1 MRNYLLLSLLFAL
14 GSVFTQEATF
24 TVSVNN
30 DSILLGNRF
39 SVTFSLNNGQ
49 GEDFF
54 FPEFTD
60 FVKVGGPNM
69 SSQMNIM
76 NGAVSQSVQY
86 TYFLEAHEVGDYY
99 IEPASVKVVDRY
111 LETPPFLVR
120 VFPNPE
126 GIIQSPST
134 PSGRNSPFGDG
145 FFNQDFFG
153 QDLENPG
160 GGIFDQDLL
169 GDDFFQQFF
178 QQSPF
183 GQMMPP
189 VDSLQ
194 QAQPKKRKTTRI

>member
-1 MRNYLLLSLLFAL
+1 MRNYLLLPMLFAL
-14 GSVFTQEATF
+14 GSVFTQEANF
-24 TVSVNN
+24 TVNVNN

-39 SVTFSLNNGQ
+39 SVTFSLKNGQ
-49 GEDFF
+49 GEDYS
-54 FPEFTD
+54 FPDFTG

-69 SSQMNIM
+69 SSQMNII

-99 IEPASVKVVDRY
+99 IAPASVKIGDRY
-111 LETPPFLVR
+111 LETTPLLVR

-134 PSGRNSPFGDG
+134 PADRTSPFG
-145 FFNQDFFG
+145 QDFFG
-153 QDLENPG
+153 QDFGNP
-160 GGIFDQDLL
+160 GGIFDQELL

-183 GQMMPP
+183 GQMVPP
-189 VDSLQ
+189 MDSLQ
-194 QAQPKKRKTTRI
+194 QEQPKKRKTTRI

>member
-1 MRNYLLLSLLFAL
+1 MRNYLLLPLLFAL

-24 TVSVNN
+24 TVKVNN

-39 SVTFSLNNGQ
+39 SVTFSLQKGQ

-54 FPEFTD
+54 FPEFSG

-69 SSQMNIM
+69 SSQMNII
-76 NGAVSQSVQY
+76 NGAVNQSVQY
-86 TYFLEAHEVGDYY
+86 TYFLEAHEIGDYY
-99 IEPASVKVVDRY
+99 IEPASVKVGDNY
-111 LETPPFLVR
+111 LETPPLLVR

-134 PSGRNSPFGDG
+134 PARSSSPFDNN
-145 FFNQDFFG
+145 FFGQDFFG

-160 GGIFDQDLL
+160 GIFNQDLL

-183 GQMMPP
+183 GQMVPP
-189 VDSLQ
+189 ADSLQ
-194 QAQPKKRKTTRI
+194 QVQPKKRKTTRI